1 MWELLVLA
9 PFHFVLGA
17 LVMVIV
23 RRRRAVLESI
33 SKLLL
38 NLSNILTS
46 WLSPAVV
53 VLEVL
58 VVKRLIEV
66 SLQESRGN
74 V

>member
-17 LVMVIV
+17 LVVVIV
-23 RRRRAVLESI
+23 RRRRAVLEGVG
-33 SKLLL
+33 KFLL

-58 VVKRLIEV
+58 VVKRLV
-66 SLQESRGN
+66 
-74 V
+74 